1 MPFDGLMLSLLA
13 SQLRDELINQ
23 RIQRIYQPS
32 KDDIIF
38 YFSDSRIRPL
48 YISAS
53 GNCPRAHLTDV
64 RYDNPASPPVFC
76 MVLRKYL
83 VGGIIRGIAQKD
95 FDRVL
100 VMDIESLDEAG
111 NLRNLCLISEM
122 MGKHSNI
129 TLVDSSMKILDSIK
143 HVSGLRNTYR
153 KIMPGFDYIFPP
165 NEKTDPTSG
174 RHREAV
180 DMLSFMADLS
190 PEKAIVSVFSGIST
204 QAAQSFLLEEDLGG
218 ERLSSLGADKI
229 SDLPVRLSSFIERRL
244 GEKKVCTYTDPEGR
258 ARDFSCGRY
267 MSLESMDHTESS
279 DPSAAVDSF
288 YREKSLLSNVR
299 TQYEEHIKRL
309 SQVCE
314 REKKKLALR
323 QEELRG
329 ASDSEIYNV
338 MGNLLL
344 SNMHLLKK
352 GMKTVEVDNFYDPE
366 GGRITIP
373 LREELTP
380 SQNAQYYFK
389 RYNRAKSAVNHLR
402 ELIAESERDS
412 AYLEEQLYFL
422 RCAENYSEADEI
434 LSELDRSGFLKA
446 PRKKNGIKRPVKTDY
461 LRYTS
466 SDGYRILAG
475 KNTVQNG
482 ELTFREAGK
491 NDIWLHVKD
500 VPGSHVIL
508 FTERGEYS
516 DTALEEAA
524 MIAVIHSDLKDSAR
538 VAVDYTRA
546 GNVKK
551 IPSRNYASV
560 TFTDN
565 RTLVITPDFK
575 RIEGLREN

>member
-1 MPFDGLMLSLLA
+1 MPFDGLMLALLTE
-13 SQLRDELINQ
+13 QLRDELTNQ

-53 GNCPRAHLTDV
+53 GNYPRAHFTDV

-83 VGGIIRGIAQKD
+83 VGGIIRSVEQQD

-100 VMDIESLDEAG
+100 IIGVESLDEAG
-111 NLRNLCLISEM
+111 NFRSLSLVTEM

-129 TLVDSSMKILDSIK
+129 TLMDSDMKILDSVK
-143 HVSGLRNTYR
+143 HVSGLKNTYR
-153 KIMPGFDYIFPP
+153 RIMPGFDYVFPP
-165 NEKTDPTSG
+165 NEKIDPTAQ
-174 RHREAV
+174 RDQEAV
-180 DMLSFMADLS
+180 DMLSFMGERS
-190 PEKAIVSVFSGIST
+190 PEKAVVSVFSGIST
-204 QAAQSFLLEEDLGG
+204 QAAQSFLLEEGLEG
-218 ERLSSLGADKI
+218 ERLSSLGPEAI
-229 SDLPVRLSSFIERRL
+229 ASVPRRLSGFIDRRL
-244 GEKKVCTYTDPEGR
+244 AEKKVYVYTDPEGR
-258 ARDFSCGRY
+258 PKDFSCGRY
-267 MSLESMDHTESS
+267 SSLMSMDHTVSD
-279 DPSAAVDSF
+279 DPSCAVDAF
-288 YREKSLLSNVR
+288 YREKSLISNVR
-299 TQYEEHIKRL
+299 TQYEEHMKRL
-309 SQVCE
+309 SQVYE
-314 REKKKLALR
+314 REKKKLSLR
-323 QEELRG
+323 QEELAG

-352 GMKTVEVDNFYDPE
+352 GMAGVEVDNYYDPE
-366 GGRITIP
+366 GGRMIIP
-373 LREELTP
+373 LKEELTP

-389 RYNRAKSAVNHLR
+389 RYSRAKSAVIHLR
-402 ELIAESERDS
+402 ELIAQSERDTS
-412 AYLEEQLYFL
+412 YLEEQLYFL
-422 RCAENYSEADEI
+422 RCAENYSEAEEV
-434 LSELDRSGFLKA
+434 LMELDRSGFLKA
-446 PRKKNGIKRPVKTDY
+446 PRKKNGIKRPVKTEY
-461 LRYTS
+461 LRYVS

-524 MIAVIHSDLKDSAR
+524 MIAVIHSDLRDSAR

-546 GNVKK
+546 ANVKK

-565 RTLVITPDFK
+565 RTLVITPDYK

>member
-174 RHREAV
+174 RHNEAV

-204 QAAQSFLLEEDLGG
+204 
-218 ERLSSLGADKI
+218 
-229 SDLPVRLSSFIERRL
+229 
-244 GEKKVCTYTDPEGR
+244 
-258 ARDFSCGRY
+258 
-267 MSLESMDHTESS
+267 
-279 DPSAAVDSF
+279 
-288 YREKSLLSNVR
+288 
-299 TQYEEHIKRL
+299 
-309 SQVCE
+309 
-314 REKKKLALR
+314 
-323 QEELRG
+323 
-329 ASDSEIYNV
+329 
-338 MGNLLL
+338 
-344 SNMHLLKK
+344 
-352 GMKTVEVDNFYDPE
+352 
-366 GGRITIP
+366 
-373 LREELTP
+373 
-380 SQNAQYYFK
+380 
-389 RYNRAKSAVNHLR
+389 
-402 ELIAESERDS
+402 
-412 AYLEEQLYFL
+412 
-422 RCAENYSEADEI
+422 
-434 LSELDRSGFLKA
+434 
-446 PRKKNGIKRPVKTDY
+446 
-461 LRYTS
+461 
-466 SDGYRILAG
+466 
-475 KNTVQNG
+475 
-482 ELTFREAGK
+482 
-491 NDIWLHVKD
+491 
-500 VPGSHVIL
+500 
-508 FTERGEYS
+508 
-516 DTALEEAA
+516 
-524 MIAVIHSDLKDSAR
+524 
-538 VAVDYTRA
+538 
-546 GNVKK
+546 
-551 IPSRNYASV
+551 
-560 TFTDN
+560 
-565 RTLVITPDFK
+565 
-575 RIEGLREN
+575 